1 MNWLKFL
8 VGFSALIIAGCA
20 AFFSVTGLGVLFSG
34 ASTAVMVMAGS
45 LEFAKLV
52 AATYLKQMWDEIK
65 GFNKW
70 YLTIAVGILMMITSA
85 GIFGYLSNAF
95 QAQSLQLQQVDREV
109 LVFSTK
115 IEQNNSQITQLNTQ
129 LGQLSSTQNTIL
141 DKGTVNSRLLR
152 SIDNK
157 DRQVATV
164 NKKISALQDENAK
177 NNEKINE
184 IKIKNL
190 DLEKEVGGFRFIAE
204 AFGIELKN
212 VVKFFIFLI
221 VIVFDPLAIALIIA
235 FNGLIGKK
243 KEKTKHFPGP
253 IALGQQAEANDYE
266 AGMTDDELNGL
277 DDLMEENY
285 KNYQIY
291 GDNGKNSTKESIFS
305 DIVEKNPILAS
316 ETDADVF
323 SEAIENPPAP
333 SEELIK
339 AAEKYKEQLLQNED
353 IKKKEIDS
361 ATTNVEE
368 SEVTLTDE
376 EKKALEPEITDE
388 ILMNLQTDYSKRP
401 IDYDGD
407 GSIDGY
413 DTDGDGIID
422 IVRAEHPSRASA
434 IKNMLPYYAK
444 ATFNWDDRK
453 NWINDQNAVNYW
465 IKNIKPSQY
474 PTDFSGKSY

>member
-52 AATYLKQMWDEIK
+52 AATYLKQMWDEVK

-70 YLTIAVGILMMITSA
+70 YLTIAVGILMIITSA

-115 IEQNNSQITQLNTQ
+115 IEQNNSQIIQLNTQ

-141 DKGTVNSRLLR
+141 DKGTVNNRLLR

-243 KEKTKHFPGP
+243 KENTPNY
-253 IALGQQAEANDYE
+253 ND
-266 AGMTDDELNGL
+266 L
-277 DDLMEENY
+277 DDLME
-285 KNYQIY
+285 KNYQMY
-291 GDNGKNSTKESIFS
+291 EYNGKNSPKERIFS

-316 ETDADVF
+316 ETDAEVF

-339 AAEKYKEQLLQNED
+339 AAEKYKEQLLQKED
-353 IKKKEIDS
+353 IKKKEINS

-376 EKKALEPEITDE
+376 EKKSLEPEITDK
-388 ILMNLQTDYSKRP
+388 ILLGLKTDYNPRP
-401 IDYDGD
+401 IDLDGD
-407 GSIDGY
+407 GSIDGI
-413 DTDGDGIID
+413 DLDGDGMID
-422 IVRAEHPSRASA
+422 KVTAHPNRAQVIRNLA
-434 IKNMLPYYAK
+434 PYYARPN
-444 ATFNWDDRK
+444 FNWNDRT
-453 NWINDQNAVNYW
+453 NWINDQNAVNFW
-465 IKNIKPSQY
+465 IKHIKPSQY
-474 PTDFSGKSY
+474 PTDFSSKSY

>member
-52 AATYLKQMWDEIK
+52 AATYLKQMWDDIT

-70 YLTIAVGILMMITSA
+70 YLTIAVGILMIITSA

-95 QAQSLQLQQVDREV
+95 QQQNLKLGQIEREISVFQTQITTNEGEINRFTAQITNLQQIR
-109 LVFSTK
+109 
-115 IEQNNSQITQLNTQ
+115 NSQEANISKIIERN
-129 LGQLSSTQNTIL
+129 GST
-141 DKGTVNSRLLR
+141 SRLSTMVR
-152 SIDNK
+152 NADK
-157 DRQVATV
+157 E
-164 NKKISALQDENAK
+164 ISAISVKINTLTEKNNK
-177 NNEKINE
+177 NNEEIN
-184 IKIKNL
+184 KIKNNNI
-190 DLEKEVGGFRFIAE
+190 ETEREVGGFRFIAE
-204 AFGIELKN
+204 AFNIELKN

-221 VIVFDPLAIALIIA
+221 VLVFDPLAIALIIA

-243 KEKTKHFPGP
+243 KENIPNYK
-253 IALGQQAEANDYE
+253 D
-266 AGMTDDELNGL
+266 L
-277 DDLMEENY
+277 DDLME
-285 KNYQIY
+285 KNYQMY
-291 GDNGKNSTKESIFS
+291 EYNGKYSPKERIFS

-316 ETDADVF
+316 KTDAELFVDT
-323 SEAIENPPAP
+323 INNPPAP

-339 AAEKYKEQLLQNED
+339 IAEKYKEKLLQNED

-361 ATTNVEE
+361 TTTNVEE
-368 SEVTLTDE
+368 FEVTLTDE
-376 EKKALEPEITDE
+376 DKKALEPEITDE
-388 ILMNLQTDYSKRP
+388 ILMNLQTDYSKRA
-401 IDYDGD
+401 IDYDND
-407 GSIDGY
+407 GTVDGY
-413 DTDGDGIID
+413 DTNGDGIID

-444 ATFNWDDRK
+444 QSFNWNDRK

-474 PTDFSGKSY
+474 PTDFSSKSY